1 MSSYQQV
8 NDRKQSRRPR
18 RIRRILA
25 AVGLTAAVASLG
37 LVAPGSASAAP
48 QAWECDT
55 GDVCVWNNINGT
67 GGQCAWTNSDPDW
80 WNGSVQCSWSDTRN
94 VRSVWNR
101 GTSSSY
107 NYVVLYTG
115 ANYTGTRYCFG
126 QDGGF
131 DNDFNARIRS
141 HRWQASC

>member
-1 MSSYQQV
+1 MSSHQQE

-37 LVAPGSASAAP
+37 LVAPSSASAAP
-48 QAWECDT
+48 QAWECGT
-55 GDVCVWNNINGT
+55 GNVCVWSNINGT
-67 GGQCAWTNSDPDW
+67 GSRCAWSNADPDW
-80 WNGSVQCSWSDTRN
+80 WNGSIQCSWSDTQN

-107 NYVVLYTG
+107 NYVALYTG
-115 ANYTGTRYCFG
+115 ANYTGTRYCFR
-126 QDGGF
+126 QDGGY
-131 DNDFNARIRS
+131 DNDFSARIRS